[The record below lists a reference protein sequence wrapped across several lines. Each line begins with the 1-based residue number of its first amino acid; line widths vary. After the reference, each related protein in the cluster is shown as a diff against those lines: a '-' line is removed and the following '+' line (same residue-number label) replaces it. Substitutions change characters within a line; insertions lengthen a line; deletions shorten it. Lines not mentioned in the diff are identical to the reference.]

1 MSMLAIGL
9 LGIGGLAV
17 LLVMGVHIGVALGF
31 IGLLGTWS
39 IVGFEPAIWGAVN
52 VFYDQVASF
61 ALITVPLF
69 IAMGYLAS
77 AGKLSTNIFNSLNQW
92 IGKVRGGIGIATVG
106 SCTLFGTICGSSLV
120 TSSVFSIIAAPE
132 MRRQGYDK
140 SLSYGICASSGL
152 IGMLIPPSI
161 LMVVY
166 GVLSGDSVGKL
177 LVAGIT
183 PGVVLGILYSLVII
197 FLPFLKPDL
206 IEKPTTSGVSFIQK
220 LKNLVDLWPV
230 AVVVIIIFGGI
241 FGGVFTP
248 TEAGAIATFV
258 VLMLLILL
266 EKKKSIGPIIQALAD
281 TARTSAMIF
290 LIFGGAAVFSQFL
303 VLTGI
308 ASRTAEFI
316 IGMGL
321 SRISFLLVVSVFYI
335 LLGCV
340 LDSISMLSITIPLL
354 HPVLGSMGIDP
365 IWYAVV
371 VVVAIEIGMITPPV
385 GLCVYGAKAVAED
398 DVTLEDIFRGVLP
411 FFLVSL
417 LALMF
422 FIFIPQLSTYLPDL
436 MFDW

>member
-1 MSMLAIGL
+1 MSSFVIGL
-9 LGIGGLAV
+9 FGIGGLAV
-17 LLVMGVHIGVALGF
+17 LLVLGVHIGVALGF
-31 IGLLGTWS
+31 IGLLGTWA
-39 IVGFEPAIWGAVN
+39 IVGFEPALWGAVN

-61 ALITVPLF
+61 SLITVPLF

-77 AGKLSTNIFNSLNQW
+77 AGKLSSNIFSSLNQW

-183 PGVVLGILYSLVII
+183 PGIVLGILYSFVII
-197 FLPFLKPDL
+197 LLPLFRPGL
-206 IEKPTTSGVSFIQK
+206 IEKPGNQAITILAK
-220 LKNLVDLWPV
+220 IKNLVHLWPV
-230 AVVVIIIFGGI
+230 AVVVLIIFGGI

-258 VLMLLILL
+258 VLLLLILL
-266 EKKKSIGPIIQALAD
+266 EKKNSIHPILQALAD

-385 GLCVYGAKAVAED
+385 GLCVYGAKAVAEA
-398 DVTLEDIFRGVLP
+398 DVSLEDIFKGVLP

-417 LALMF
+417 FALLL
-422 FIFIPQLSTYLPDL
+422 FIFVPRLSTYLPNL
-436 MFDW
+436 LFSW